1 VNIIRRKRCFLFLKT
16 KKRSLKGKKSG
27 FVVLGPLKK
36 KEKKSIADDSF
47 LFMHSN
53 MNPLMA

>member
-1 VNIIRRKRCFLFLKT
+1 MFIVFKG

-36 KEKKSIADDSF
+36 KEKKRSR
-47 LFMHSN
+47 
-53 MNPLMA
+53 